1 MSHDTLIDYAHPMMM
16 CEKAMK
22 NAHSYLLEGDYV
34 LAMDQLTLAMV
45 EAKMALNSVRH
56 MLEQQDALRQQ
67 TQTV

>member
-1 MSHDTLIDYAHPMMM
+1 MSQDTLIDYAHPMMM

-22 NAHSYLLEGDYV
+22 KAHDYLLEGDYV

-45 EAKMALNSVRH
+45 EAKIARNSVQH
-56 MLEQQDALRQQ
+56 MMEQKDALRQQ

>member
-1 MSHDTLIDYAHPMMM
+1 MSQETLIDYAHPMMM

-22 NAHSYLLEGDYV
+22 KAHDYLLEGDYV

>member
-22 NAHSYLLEGDYV
+22 KAHDYLLEGDYV

>member
-22 NAHSYLLEGDYV
+22 KAHGYLLEGDYV
-34 LAMDQLTLAMV
+34 LAMDQLTLALV

-56 MLEQQDALRQQ
+56 MLEQQDALREQ

>member
-22 NAHSYLLEGDYV
+22 KAHDYLLEGDYV
-34 LAMDQLTLAMV
+34 LAMDQLTLAIV

>member
-16 CEKAMK
+16 CEKALK
-22 NAHSYLLEGDYV
+22 KAHDYLLEGDYV